1 MSNKGLHKDIENWA
15 VLLGGGMSLLVIC
28 NIVLLVVVC
37 LLISGC
43 GTSRKVE
50 RMQERQMRAEIVMVE
65 DEIAGRAGND
75 GRFPV
80 GAGDDGR
87 DTTVV
92 MEGGGP
98 IIMNAVRD
106 EDGNMVATDVIEAA
120 SVTARFRNVAERG
133 GKVNIEFMVTVPKD
147 MMDPQWQLRFYPRMY
162 VLEDTLGLDP
172 ILITGQEY
180 RNEQMRGYRRYEKFL
195 QSIVTDSME
204 FVNMRLLEIFIER
217 NIPAL

>member
-1 MSNKGLHKDIENWA
+1 MSDKGLHKDIENWA

-50 RMQERQMRAEIVMVE
+50 RMEERQMRAEIGMVE
-65 DEIAGRAGND
+65 EMPDRVGHD
-75 GRFPV
+75 GWSPV

-120 SVTARFRNVAERG
+120 SITARFRNVAERG
-133 GKVNIEFMVTVPKD
+133 GKVNIEFAVTVPQD

-217 NIPAL
+217 NIQRLQ

>member
-50 RMQERQMRAEIVMVE
+50 RMQQRLMRAEIGMVE
-65 DEIAGRAGND
+65 EMPDRVGHDGEVGDD
-75 GRFPV
+75 GRSPV

-120 SVTARFRNVAERG
+120 SITARFRNVAERG
-133 GKVNIEFMVTVPKD
+133 GKVNIEFAVTVPQD
-147 MMDPQWQLRFYPRMY
+147 MMDPQWQLRFYPQMY
-162 VLEDTLGLDP
+162 VLEDTVGLAP
-172 ILITGQEY
+172 VLITGQAY
-180 RNEQMRGYRRYEKFL
+180 RNEQMRGYRR
-195 QSIVTDSME
+195 
-204 FVNMRLLEIFIER
+204 
-217 NIPAL
+217 

>member
-1 MSNKGLHKDIENWA
+1 MSDKGLHKDIENWV

-50 RMQERQMRAEIVMVE
+50 RMQERQMRAEIGMVE

-75 GRFPV
+75 GRSPI

-120 SVTARFRNVAERG
+120 SITARFRNVAERG
-133 GKVNIEFMVTVPKD
+133 GKVNIEFAVTVPQD
-147 MMDPQWQLRFYPRMY
+147 MIDPQWQLRFYPRMY
-162 VLEDTLGLDP
+162 VLEDTLGLYP

-180 RNEQMRGYRRYEKFL
+180 RNEQMRGYRR
-195 QSIVTDSME
+195 
-204 FVNMRLLEIFIER
+204 
-217 NIPAL
+217 